1 MQTVTHG
8 SLFSGSGGFD
18 QAARMVGMESAWQSE
33 IEPYPIRVLKKN
45 FPDAVQL
52 GDIQRINGAKIEAV
66 DVISGGSPCQDMSVA
81 GKRSGLDGERSTLF
95 HQQIRIV
102 KEMREA
108 TNGEKPR
115 FMVWENV
122 PGAFSSN
129 GGEDFRNV
137 LEEIIGISEPGVHVP
152 RPGKKGSRW
161 AYAGAIMGDGYSVA
175 WRVMDAQ
182 YWGVPQRRRRI
193 YLVADFGGTSAP
205 EILFKCKGVSWNPS
219 EGRNQRK
226 EAARDFEEGAGEAGR
241 SLYGGAVPIENH
253 SQDSRVGISP
263 DGICQTLTGKM
274 GTGGGNVPLLL
285 DAVAVRE
292 RAGCDGGGK
301 GALIQEEISGTLKQ
315 VNDQAVFQPKAFGIG
330 SYFSGGMLSDN
341 PEVGFYEAK
350 TSRTID
356 TSGGDPTRHQ
366 GGIAVV
372 AFEPGAASRV
382 GNHVWDDGKTGALR
396 ARAGDNQQAVVIP
409 IEGNGARPSHSGA
422 GFCESD
428 KMYTLNATEQH
439 AVAYAVG
446 RDNTTAWE
454 EKAQALTSEEV
465 PGSVAHPVF
474 PEISGTLTAKMAKG
488 TGGPAG
494 DECQNLVLDYIV
506 RRLTPLECCRLQ
518 GFPDDWTDSL
528 PAGDSNAEIRF
539 WMDVWLE
546 HWALVDRGNGV
557 KRPKDE
563 KAVRRWLAGDPSDS
577 DQYKL
582 WGNGLALPCAYFV
595 FQGIKEVLDGSAV

>member
-1 MQTVTHG
+1 MQEKITHG

-18 QAARMVGMESAWQSE
+18 QAARMVGIDSAWQSE
-33 IEPYPIRVLKKN
+33 IEPFPIRVLRKN

-52 GDIQRINGAKIEAV
+52 GDISRIDGTKVEAV

-81 GKRSGLDGERSTLF
+81 GKRDGLEGSRSNLF

-102 KEMREA
+102 KEMRRK

-129 GGEDFRNV
+129 KGEDFRSV
-137 LEEIIGISEPGVHVP
+137 LEEIVSIAKPGFHVP
-152 RPGKKGSRW
+152 GPKGKRGRW
-161 AYAGAIMGDGYSVA
+161 AYAGTIVGDGFSIA

-205 EILFKCKGVSWNPS
+205 EILLKCKSVSWNPS
-219 EGRNQRK
+219 KGRNQR
-226 EAARDFEEGAGEAGR
+226 EDPAGDPAESTGEAG
-241 SLYGGAVPIENH
+241 GAIPIENH
-253 SQDSRVGISP
+253 AQDCRVGMSQDGMV
-263 DGICQTLTGKM
+263 QTLTGKM

-285 DAVAVRE
+285 EAKTMRE
-292 RAGCDGGGK
+292 RAGCEGGGK
-301 GALIQEEISGTLKQ
+301 GALIQDEISGTLKQ
-315 VNDQAVFQPKAFGIG
+315 MNDQAVFQPMAFGIG
-330 SYFSGGMLSDN
+330 SYHSGGMLSDN
-341 PEVGFYEAK
+341 PNVGFYEAQ

-382 GNHVWDDGKTGALR
+382 GSHVYEDGKSGTLR
-396 ARAGDNQQAVVIP
+396 ARPGDNQQAVVIP
-409 IEGNGARPSHSGA
+409 IEGNGSRPSHMGA
-422 GFCESD
+422 GFSESD
-428 KMYTLNATEQH
+428 KMYTLNSTEQH

-446 RDNTTAWE
+446 RDNVTAWE
-454 EKAQALTSEEV
+454 EKAQSLTAEEV
-465 PGSVAHPVF
+465 PGSVAHAVY

-518 GFPDDWTDSL
+518 GFPDEWTDNL
-528 PAGDSNAEIRF
+528 ILEEMSNAEIRY
-539 WMDVWLE
+539 WTDVWLE
-546 HWALVDRGNGV
+546 HWALVGRENGV

-563 KAVRRWLAGDPSDS
+563 KAVRRWLAGEPTDTDK
-577 DQYKL
+577 YKL
-582 WGNGLALPCAYFV
+582 WGNGIALPCAYFV

>member
-1 MQTVTHG
+1 
-8 SLFSGSGGFD
+8 
-18 QAARMVGMESAWQSE
+18 
-33 IEPYPIRVLKKN
+33 
-45 FPDAVQL
+45 
-52 GDIQRINGAKIEAV
+52 
-66 DVISGGSPCQDMSVA
+66 
-81 GKRSGLDGERSTLF
+81 
-95 HQQIRIV
+95 
-102 KEMREA
+102 
-108 TNGEKPR
+108 
-115 FMVWENV
+115 
-122 PGAFSSN
+122 
-129 GGEDFRNV
+129 
-137 LEEIIGISEPGVHVP
+137 
-152 RPGKKGSRW
+152 
-161 AYAGAIMGDGYSVA
+161 
-175 WRVMDAQ
+175 
-182 YWGVPQRRRRI
+182 
-193 YLVADFGGTSAP
+193 
-205 EILFKCKGVSWNPS
+205 
-219 EGRNQRK
+219 
-226 EAARDFEEGAGEAGR
+226 
-241 SLYGGAVPIENH
+241 
-253 SQDSRVGISP
+253 
-263 DGICQTLTGKM
+263 M

-285 DAVAVRE
+285 DAVTVRE

-595 FQGIKEVLDGSAV
+595 FQGIKEVLDGAAV